1 MSINRERT
9 QKYWN
14 PVGVPHKNTKM
25 NTIIL
30 VIALLATLALAGL
43 IFYLLVKRY
52 FENVQKER
60 LLQMKIDERRETL
73 KVVTPIRLQAY
84 ERMALFLE
92 RISPDSLVLRCW
104 QPGMDLKLLQG
115 VMTKNIR
122 DEWEHNL
129 SQQVYLDADTWVHI
143 REAKDEMINLV
154 NSSAVTLTDTDD
166 PTRLAASIFASAA
179 QQRPT
184 DRALEMLHKEI
195 NELF

>member
-1 MSINRERT
+1 M
-9 QKYWN
+9 
-14 PVGVPHKNTKM
+14 
-25 NTIIL
+25 
-30 VIALLATLALAGL
+30 LATMALAGGMM
-43 IFYLLVKRY
+43 YLLVKRY
-52 FENVQKER
+52 FDNEQKER

-92 RISPDSLVLRCW
+92 RIGPDSLVLRSY

-129 SQQVYLDADTWVHI
+129 SQQVYLAPGTWARI
-143 REAKDEMINLV
+143 REAKDEMVNLV

-166 PTRLAASIFASAA
+166 PTRLAATIFASAA
-179 QQRPT
+179 KHLPT
-184 DRALEMLHKEI
+184 DKALEELHKEI
-195 NELF
+195 NELFG

>member
-1 MSINRERT
+1 MYFYFMT
-9 QKYWN
+9 
-14 PVGVPHKNTKM
+14 M
-25 NTIIL
+25 IIAVVAAVAVTGWL
-30 VIALLATLALAGL
+30 
-43 IFYLLVKRY
+43 FYLLVERY
-52 FENVQKER
+52 FDNQQKER

-73 KVVTPIRLQAY
+73 KAVTPIRLQAY

-92 RISPDSLVLRCW
+92 RISPDSLVLRCY

-129 SQQVYLDADTWVHI
+129 SQQVYLTAESWARI
-143 REAKDEMINLV
+143 RAAKDEMVNLV

-166 PTRLAASIFASAA
+166 PTRLAATIFASAA

-184 DRALEMLHKEI
+184 DSALEALKKEI
-195 NELF
+195 NELFG

>member
-1 MSINRERT
+1 MIHYLIT
-9 QKYWN
+9 TLA
-14 PVGVPHKNTKM
+14 V
-25 NTIIL
+25 
-30 VIALLATLALAGL
+30 LATLALAGW

-52 FENVQKER
+52 FDNQQKER

-92 RISPDSLVLRCW
+92 RISPDSLVLRCY

-129 SQQVYLDADTWVHI
+129 SQQV
-143 REAKDEMINLV
+143 
-154 NSSAVTLTDTDD
+154 
-166 PTRLAASIFASAA
+166 
-179 QQRPT
+179 
-184 DRALEMLHKEI
+184 
-195 NELF
+195 

>member
-1 MSINRERT
+1 MGDVSVVVKIKKE
-9 QKYWN
+9 
-14 PVGVPHKNTKM
+14 M
-25 NTIIL
+25 NMQILII
-30 VIALLATLALAGL
+30 VVAMLATMALAGGVM
-43 IFYLLVKRY
+43 YLLVKRY
-52 FENVQKER
+52 FDNEQKER

-92 RISPDSLVLRCW
+92 RISPDSLVLRCY

-129 SQQVYLDADTWVHI
+129 SQQVYLAPGTWARI
-143 REAKDEMINLV
+143 REAKDEMVNLV

-179 QQRPT
+179 KHLPT
-184 DRALEMLHKEI
+184 DKALEELHKEI
-195 NELF
+195 NELFG

>member
-1 MSINRERT
+1 MIHYLIT
-9 QKYWN
+9 TLA
-14 PVGVPHKNTKM
+14 V
-25 NTIIL
+25 
-30 VIALLATLALAGL
+30 LATLALAGG

-52 FENVQKER
+52 FDNEQKAR

-73 KVVTPIRLQAY
+73 KSVTPIRLQAY

-92 RISPDSLVLRCW
+92 RIAPGSLVLRCY
-104 QPGMDLKLLQG
+104 QPGMDLRLLQG

-129 SQQVYLDADTWVHI
+129 SQQVYLGAALWARI

-154 NSSAVTLTDTDD
+154 NSSAVSLTEETD

-179 QQRPT
+179 QHSPC
-184 DRALEMLHKEI
+184 DAALETLHKEI

>member
-1 MSINRERT
+1 MIHYLIT
-9 QKYWN
+9 TLA
-14 PVGVPHKNTKM
+14 V
-25 NTIIL
+25 
-30 VIALLATLALAGL
+30 LATLALAGW

-52 FENVQKER
+52 FDNQQKER

-92 RISPDSLVLRCW
+92 RISPDSLVLRCY

-129 SQQVYLDADTWVHI
+129 SQQVYLDPAVWART

-179 QQRPT
+179 QHSPCDT
-184 DRALEMLHKEI
+184 ALEALHKEI
-195 NELF
+195 NELFG

>member
-1 MSINRERT
+1 M
-9 QKYWN
+9 
-14 PVGVPHKNTKM
+14 
-25 NTIIL
+25 
-30 VIALLATLALAGL
+30 LATLALAGW
-43 IFYLLVKRY
+43 IFYLLVRRY
-52 FENVQKER
+52 FDNQQKER

-92 RISPDSLVLRCW
+92 RISPDSLVLRCY

-129 SQQVYLDADTWVHI
+129 SQQIYLTAESWARI
-143 REAKDEMINLV
+143 RAAKDEMVNLV

-179 QQRPT
+179 HQRPT
-184 DRALEMLHKEI
+184 DGALEALKKEI
-195 NELF
+195 NELFG

>member
-1 MSINRERT
+1 MIHYLIT
-9 QKYWN
+9 TLA
-14 PVGVPHKNTKM
+14 V
-25 NTIIL
+25 
-30 VIALLATLALAGL
+30 LATLALAGW

-52 FENVQKER
+52 FDNQQKER

-92 RISPDSLVLRCW
+92 RISPDSLVLRCY

-129 SQQVYLDADTWVHI
+129 SQQVYLDPATWARI
-143 REAKDEMINLV
+143 RESKDEMINLV

-179 QQRPT
+179 QHLPT
-184 DRALEMLHKEI
+184 DKALEELHKEI

>member
-1 MSINRERT
+1 M
-9 QKYWN
+9 KYLLLA
-14 PVGVPHKNTKM
+14 VAM
-25 NTIIL
+25 
-30 VIALLATLALAGL
+30 LATLALAGF

-52 FENVQKER
+52 FDNQQKER

-92 RISPDSLVLRCW
+92 RISPDSLVLRCY

-129 SQQVYLDADTWVHI
+129 SQQVYLDPATWAHI

-179 QQRPT
+179 QHLPT
-184 DRALEMLHKEI
+184 DKALEELHKEI